1 MDDGLYRFI
10 AFAGFWV
17 VAFIAWLTG
26 RRGSVNWSTVGGSF
40 ALAWALGGL
49 TFWLPWSRQAL
60 S

>member
-49 TFWLPWSRQAL
+49 TFWLPWSR
-60 S
+60 

>member
-26 RRGSVNWSTVGGSF
+26 RRGS
-40 ALAWALGGL
+40 GL
-49 TFWLPWSRQAL
+49 IREMERGTEPATNARQRKFL
-60 S
+60 